1 MGEHPPEA
9 WVALPSAEEIE
20 RRMANPPPTSPPAKH
35 PYNFGFT
42 ARMSRLMRAHDR
54 IGRAYGRL
62 FLEVMATDTRLSRRE
77 KEMVAAVAAAAQ
89 DCHY

>member
-1 MGEHPPEA
+1 MIEKTSEA
-9 WVALPSAEEIE
+9 WVALPSDEQIQ
-20 RRMANPPPTSPPAKH
+20 RMMASPAPPSPPPKH

-42 ARMSRLMRAHDR
+42 ARMSRLMRAHER

-62 FLEVMATDTRLSRRE
+62 FLEVMATESRLTRRE

>member
-1 MGEHPPEA
+1 MSNQRRQA
-9 WVALPSAEEIE
+9 WVKLPSDDEL
-20 RRMANPPPTSPPAKH
+20 RRMMAGPAPSTPPAKH
-35 PYNFGFT
+35 PYNFGFS
-42 ARMSRLMRAHDR
+42 AGMSRLMRAHER

-62 FLEVMATDTRLSRRE
+62 FLEVMATETRLTRRE

>member
-1 MGEHPPEA
+1 MR
-9 WVALPSAEEIE
+9 LPSESEIE
-20 RRMANPPPTSPPAKH
+20 RMMATPPPPSPPPTH

-42 ARMSRLMRAHDR
+42 ARMSRLMRAHER

-62 FLEVMATDTRLSRRE
+62 FLEVMATETRLTRPE